1 MGWEEWWRTIPG
13 FEPKPT
19 VFLVSCFTNWAI
31 WHSSD
36 QYIPPPPLNDLHPW
50 RSQPLIFTL
59 KDHDP
64 RLFSWPELTCQLQ
77 RLTWHKCK
85 RMVEI
90 MTFRL
95 VQIPAPGSSVG
106 RAPDEKFRGP
116 VFKFQFGPLLFL
128 PSCYNSIDWFTIK
141 ISSSTLIY
149 LQADRATCTVYI
161 FIEN

>member
-1 MGWEEWWRTIPG
+1 
-13 FEPKPT
+13 
-19 VFLVSCFTNWAI
+19 
-31 WHSSD
+31 
-36 QYIPPPPLNDLHPW
+36 
-50 RSQPLIFTL
+50 
-59 KDHDP
+59 
-64 RLFSWPELTCQLQ
+64 
-77 RLTWHKCK
+77 
-85 RMVEI
+85 

-149 LQADRATCTVYI
+149 LQADQATCTVYI
-161 FIEN
+161 FLRIKGSK